1 MPTRPAALLDY
12 PNLPEAELQRRL
24 WDLEQ
29 RYRSA
34 HGDLDVPLRSADR
47 RRASSVRGSIR
58 RDAWAPPTRGSV
70 RPRA

>member
-1 MPTRPAALLDY
+1 MPTRPAALLGY
-12 PNLPEAELQRRL
+12 TSLPEAEHQRCL
-24 WDLEQ
+24 CEFEQ

-58 RDAWAPPTRGSV
+58 RDA
-70 RPRA
+70 